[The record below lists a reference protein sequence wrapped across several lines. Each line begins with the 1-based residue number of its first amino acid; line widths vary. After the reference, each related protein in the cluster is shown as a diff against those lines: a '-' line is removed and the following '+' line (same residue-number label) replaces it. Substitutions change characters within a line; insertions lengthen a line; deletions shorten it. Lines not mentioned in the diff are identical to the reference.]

1 MKTTAQHLVDGKRFM
16 DIRIL
21 GCETDGR
28 LGGIGEE
35 GSFRDVLVWCDGRIR
50 EVIVQVE
57 IGLVTGITEVPM
69 DYGVEEELLD

>member
-16 DIRIL
+16 DIRVL
-21 GCETDGR
+21 GCETYGR
-28 LGGIGEE
+28 LGGIDEE

-57 IGLVTGITEVPM
+57 VGLVAGITEVPV
-69 DYGVEEELLD
+69 DYCVEDELLD